1 MPKQMLTGSLDEQ
14 CAFLYDLAVKKM
26 GEGNYTG
33 AAHALKEIVKYNP
46 GYRDAAQLLADTKRR
61 RSLHGWLLGTSIV
74 GAALG
79 VALGTMMQA
88 GNDLILLAL
97 ALIGA
102 LAGFLIGNVLY
113 GLRKRDTA

>member
-14 CAFLYDLAVKKM
+14 CAFLYDLAVTKM

-46 GYRDAAQLLADTKRR
+46 GYRDAAQLLAEAKQRK
-61 RSLHGWLLGTSIV
+61 SAQSWLLWSAIG

-79 VALGTMMQA
+79 IGLGTVLQVR
-88 GNDLILLAL
+88 NDLMLLAL

-102 LAGFLIGNVLY
+102 LAGFLLSNLAL
-113 GLRKRDTA
+113 GLRRRDAA